1 MTDRH
6 RLDTCECGA
15 TQVVEGDTTFSE
27 PHKAG
32 CFWSMWALTLKDD
45 GVCAA
50 CGHNFVV
57 DNVHRNNVIRVCEG
71 CGSNEFEWAWFW

>member
-1 MTDRH
+1 
-6 RLDTCECGA
+6 
-15 TQVVEGDTTFSE
+15 
-27 PHKAG
+27 
-32 CFWSMWALTLKDD
+32 MWALTLKED

-57 DNVHRNNVIRVCEG
+57 DNIHRNNVIRVCEG